1 MKTKMMTMV
10 FLAGMMILPLWGQG
24 GPDARTVMQKSISV
38 AKVPGMEAVTELRIT
53 DARGRERIR
62 KIAMAS
68 RDEGTVEKR
77 IIRFLEPADVK
88 GTALLVFDYP
98 DKKDEMWLYMPAI
111 RKIRKIV
118 STEKGKNFMGSEFS
132 NADMAAPNL
141 GDFHF
146 RTLGEEEAG
155 GIPCYKI
162 EMVPLNDRLV
172 REYGFAKKILWIG
185 KKDYVMRKAVYY
197 DEEGEKVKVLT
208 AKDVKAIDPAHEKF
222 LAMEMTM
229 VNEQNG
235 RKSYFRMLQVQY
247 NPNVKKEYFTLGYLE
262 RR

>member
-62 KIAMAS
+62 KIAIAS

-98 DKKDEMWLYMPAI
+98 DKEDEMWLYMPAI
-111 RKIRKIV
+111 RKTRKIV

-146 RTLGEEEAG
+146 RTLGEEETG

-172 REYGFAKKILWIG
+172 RECGFAKKILWIG

-208 AKDVKAIDPAHEKF
+208 TKDVKAIDPAHEKF

-247 NPNVKKEYFTLGYLE
+247 NPNVKEEYFTLGYLE